1 MTVDRFLWHTSWHTR
16 AQAPDRAPAQVD
28 VIHPADD
35 LDPTVV
41 VAVAEWP
48 MTPVAARQLAAAL
61 NQAADQAEGR

>member
-1 MTVDRFLWHTSWHTR
+1 M
-16 AQAPDRAPAQVD
+16 D